1 MPSPSPICLVT
12 VHGIGFQRPPERGEP
27 GYADGLHDLLRRSLG
42 DLLGDD
48 PERPAT
54 GGPVYVQSSWGTPP
68 APEKGLMR
76 LDQPLI
82 GRRGRIAH
90 VALVYSDSEPLEPRL
105 GSVTDTVARALLA
118 HRHYTSVLGAL
129 RLLAGDVWALLHEKG
144 ATGPLE
150 AGSSLRPRDAPPT
163 QREDIEEILHG
174 QTPANPLL
182 LAHPAGP
189 PDEGLLGTMCAL
201 EDDLATYIC
210 RNDLRERV
218 RSFVAQALERL
229 LARVAAGQLAGVVVN
244 AHSQGTVACWDA
256 LCRLPFSTQS
266 IEERAVGIRRL
277 ITAGSPIRKY
287 VDLFAWG
294 QRVGEMA
301 ALSEAAFQWHNYWDP
316 KDPVADPLDPPANW
330 RPGEDP
336 EAVSAARPPEV
347 NGLLVAVDP
356 DTGTRRHFPV
366 QDHRVDNITH
376 SSGGGLQAHDY
387 WNNVDEFVGPL
398 ADLLRALVPEQHPG
412 LRVAS
417 G

>member
-1 MPSPSPICLVT
+1 MSAPGPICLVT
-12 VHGIGFQRPPERGEP
+12 VHGIGFQRPPENGQP
-27 GYADGLHDLLRRSLG
+27 GYADGLHASLRRTLG

-48 PERPAT
+48 PNRPPP

-82 GRRGRIAH
+82 GERGRIAH

-105 GSVTDTVARALLA
+105 GSVTDTAARALLA

-129 RLLAGDVWALLHEKG
+129 RLLTGDAWAMLHEKD
-144 ATGPLE
+144 AIGPLE
-150 AGSSLRPRDAPPT
+150 AGSSLRPRRARPT
-163 QREDIEEILHG
+163 QREEIEEILHR
-174 QTPANPLL
+174 QTPAHPLL

-189 PDEGLLGTMCAL
+189 PDDGLLGTMRAL
-201 EDDLATYIC
+201 EDDLATYVC

-218 RSFVAQALERL
+218 QSFVAEALERL

-244 AHSQGTVACWDA
+244 AHSQGTVVCWDA
-256 LCRLPFSTQS
+256 LGRLPFLTQS
-266 IEERAVGIRRL
+266 IEERAVGVRRFV
-277 ITAGSPIRKY
+277 TAGSPIRKY

-294 QRVGEMA
+294 QRVGQMA
-301 ALSEAAFQWHNYWDP
+301 ALGPPAFEWHNYWDP
-316 KDPVADPLDPPANW
+316 RDPVADPLDPPTSW

-336 EAVSAARPPEV
+336 EAASAARPPDV
-347 NGLLVAVDP
+347 NGLLVAIDP
-356 DTGTRRHFPV
+356 ETGARRHFPV

-387 WNNVDEFVGPL
+387 WNNADQFVRPL
-398 ADLLRALVPEQHPG
+398 ADLLRTLIPG
-412 LRVAS
+412 QGPR